1 VSQTVTERH
10 PVIVVEDLTARFG
23 DRTIL
28 EHVSFEVYP
37 REILVILGGS
47 GSGKS
52 TLMKHMIGLYKPY
65 SGRVF
70 VRGVDVNTRNEAE
83 LQRLRMEV
91 GVTFQG
97 GALFGSMTV
106 AENISLPLREYTD
119 LSDDD
124 IMHIVKMKLGLV
136 NLAGFEN
143 FLPEE
148 LSGGMIKRVGL
159 ARALALEPKV
169 VFFDEPSAG
178 LDPVTAVE
186 LDTLILDINA
196 GMGTTM
202 VVVTHELQSIFNI
215 AHRVVMLDKE
225 AKGIIA
231 IGDPKDLRDHADD
244 SRVLAFFRRQPL
256 SQIKKDA

>member
-1 VSQTVTERH
+1 MAERQ
-10 PVIVVEDLTARFG
+10 PVILVEDLTARFG
-23 DRTIL
+23 DRTIF

-37 REILVILGGS
+37 GEILVILGGS

-52 TLMKHMIGLYKPY
+52 TLMKHMIGLYKPF
-65 SGRVF
+65 SGRVI

-91 GVTFQG
+91 GVAFQG

-119 LSDDD
+119 LSEED
-124 IMHIVKMKLGLV
+124 IAHIVKMKLGLV

-215 AHRVVMLDKE
+215 ARRVVMLDKE
-225 AKGIIA
+225 AKGVIA
-231 IGDPKDLRDHADD
+231 IGNPRELRDHAEDP
-244 SRVLAFFRRQPL
+244 RVLAFFRRQPL
-256 SQIKKDA
+256 SQVKKDA